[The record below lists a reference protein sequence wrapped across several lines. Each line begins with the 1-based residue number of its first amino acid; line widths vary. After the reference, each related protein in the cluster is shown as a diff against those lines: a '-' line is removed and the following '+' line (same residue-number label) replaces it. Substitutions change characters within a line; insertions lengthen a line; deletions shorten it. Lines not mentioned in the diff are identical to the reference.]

1 MVPKIESA
9 LFLKSNH
16 LACLLR
22 SPFFGM
28 SRNAPPPFGESRNA
42 PPPFGEV
49 LRDIPKAACEGD
61 YHLASAMDSQSRTKG
76 ACIVFV
82 DF

>member
-1 MVPKIESA
+1 MNYCIHGTLDQGA
-9 LFLKSNH
+9 LLLKSNH

-22 SPFFGM
+22 SCLSGCH
-28 SRNAPPPFGESRNA
+28 ATLLPFGEA
-42 PPPFGEV
+42 
-49 LRDIPKAACEGD
+49 LRDIPKDGSEGD

-76 ACIVFV
+76 TCIVFV